1 MNKVFALSDAVL
13 IGLHSV
19 VMIASNKEQ
28 LNADLIASRL
38 NASRHHVAKVLQR
51 LVKGGLLTSHRGP
64 SGGFSL
70 SKKPQDISLYDIY
83 VCIEG
88 EIEETPCLMDIP
100 VCPHH
105 KCLMGK
111 FGSKVTQDF
120 IKYLKENTV
129 KDYL

>member
-19 VMIASNKEQ
+19 VLIASNKEQ

-100 VCPHH
+100 VCPYH

-111 FGSKVTQDF
+111 FGSRVTQDF